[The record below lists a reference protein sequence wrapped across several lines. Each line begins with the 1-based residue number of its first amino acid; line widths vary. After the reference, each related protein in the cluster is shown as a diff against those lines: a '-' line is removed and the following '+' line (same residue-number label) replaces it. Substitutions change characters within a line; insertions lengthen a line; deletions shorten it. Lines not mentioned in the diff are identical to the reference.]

1 VSRAW
6 GTAALFAAAAA
17 LSAFTILREIGPH
30 DEGLMLQAAARVAA
44 GEWPYR
50 DFWFNYGPGQPLVLA
65 GLWKAFGPSLLV
77 WRVLRVALDATVAVL
92 ASTLVRRHAPA
103 WQAVL
108 AWAAVA
114 AAMAWPTGP
123 GANPAAIALVLGALL
138 VAARSPVAAG
148 ALCGVA
154 ALFRPELG
162 AAGALSVALAG
173 GGVASLIAAA
183 GVGIVLWAP
192 FVAAS
197 PDDVVDDMGGFLR
210 VQHLQRLPL
219 PLDYDGPADPNKV
232 LEFYFPLLLLAGSAL
247 WLVRRRALW
256 LAPLIAAGVLYL
268 LGRPDE
274 FHLAPLSVVLA
285 VGLALAAAGERSRA
299 WRGALVA
306 ALALVAVHG
315 LERRAG
321 QLLHP
326 PALAAVP
333 APVADGVKTSP
344 ADARALRALLPRLRA
359 LAPHG
364 APIFVAPPRFD
375 RVRVG
380 DPLLYVLAGRPNPTR
395 YDVIQPGVV
404 TTARVQREMVGDLA
418 RARPP
423 VVVRWRDR
431 RALEIEPNAS
441 ARSSGVTLLDAWLRS
456 RYGAPERYGPYVLLR
471 RRDGG

>member
-1 VSRAW
+1 MSRALA
-6 GTAALFAAAAA
+6 TVALFAAAAA

-30 DEGLMLQAAARVAA
+30 DEGLMLQAAARMA
-44 GEWPYR
+44 GGQWPYR
-50 DFWFNYGPGQPLVLA
+50 EFWWNYGPGQPLVLA
-65 GLWKAFGPSLLV
+65 ALWKLLGPSLLT

-92 ASTLVRRHAPA
+92 AWALVRRHAPPGLSL
-103 WQAVL
+103 L

-123 GANPAAIALVLGALL
+123 GANPAAVALVLAALL
-138 VAARSPVAAG
+138 VVRRSGVVAG
-148 ALCGVA
+148 ALCGLA

-162 AAGALSVALAG
+162 AAGALAAALAG
-173 GGVASLIAAA
+173 GGVPALVAAA
-183 GVGIVLWAP
+183 ITGVVLWAP
-192 FVAAS
+192 FLAVALGDS
-197 PDDVVDDMGGFLR
+197 VDDMAGFLR

-232 LEFYFPLLLLAGSAL
+232 LEFFFPLVLLAGSAL
-247 WLVRRRALW
+247 WLMRRRALW

-274 FHLAPLSVVLA
+274 FHLAPLSVILA
-285 VGLALAAAGERSRA
+285 IALALTAAQERSRP
-299 WRGALVA
+299 WRAALVV
-306 ALALVAVHG
+306 ALALVALHG

-344 ADARALRALLPRLRA
+344 ADARALRALLARVRA
-359 LAPHG
+359 LVSPG
-364 APIFVAPPRFD
+364 EPIFVAPPRFD
-375 RVRVG
+375 RVRLG

-404 TTARVQREMVGDLA
+404 TTARVQREMIRDLA
-418 RARPP
+418 RARPR
-423 VVVRWRDR
+423 VLVRWRDP
-431 RALEIEPNAS
+431 RALATEPNGS
-441 ARSSGVTLLDAWLRS
+441 GRSSGVTLLDRWLRA
-456 RYGAPERYGPYVLLR
+456 RYGAPESFGSYVLLR
-471 RRDGG
+471 QRRGG